1 MDTYRTLALALLD
14 ADEADSPE
22 AAIRGIYTAV
32 LAETEGEEAVGEL
45 TQLMTVLLAL
55 TARLGEYTPRYI
67 AELLF
72 NEAPSDE
79 EWTRLVDR

>member
-1 MDTYRTLALALLD
+1 MATYRTLALALLD
-14 ADEADSPE
+14 ADEADSDE
-22 AAIRGIYTAV
+22 AAIRGIYTTV
-32 LAETEGEEAVGEL
+32 LAKTEGEEAVGDL

-55 TARLGEYTPRYI
+55 TAKLGEYTPRHI